1 MRESVTISRKKVK
14 RNEGRFSE
22 LKKEGIQLAQEI
34 SGDIWSDFNAHDP
47 GVTILEQLCYALTEL
62 TFHADAEVADLLL
75 NDDGFIDY
83 QGQSLHH
90 PEEVFPCRATTLTD
104 LRKML
109 LDEVKEIDNIWL
121 SVQGDASIQGSPSE
135 SLHGL
140 YHAEVKRNQNSS
152 LDDEALAAKINAA
165 YQRHRNLSED
175 LASIKFLAARTCVL
189 HAKIEVDNSQLAEA
203 LLAEIYFR
211 CAEYVSG
218 NIPLD
223 GYQDRRAD
231 GASLE
236 ALFNGPLT
244 MHGLFDLADGQE
256 NSDSDEV
263 LVSTLFTIINGLTGV
278 AHIKALWLDLDGEKF
293 YEALPRRSI
302 DGILSLEFPANIESI
317 EVELIRN
324 GGALPISLEHVKKRY
339 QEICYQRDSQREIRQ
354 DFSALYSLPR
364 GEVKA
369 IGRYTSIQENF
380 PTIYGINRFG
390 ADGESNETIART
402 RQLKSYLLF
411 FDQVMANFNASCARL
426 DRLYS
431 IDNSAHHSYGY
442 DVISDET
449 IADIGLIYPDEPGVM
464 IANVLAKYDRYY
476 ERKSRV
482 LDYLLALYGQKFTQ
496 KTLRYFNYYYQGD
509 ELDEVIV
516 KNKIA
521 CLDAILTFDKD
532 RAAGFNTLSVSW
544 NTGNVAGL
552 QRRLSILLG
561 FRHAECRS
569 LTLPLVKLGLKVV
582 THDEYRALTGGS
594 DALKMIDPSDI
605 SDYVV
610 EEFFPVAYAP
620 YDEAEAVM
628 AVSGNTDDFVPLK
641 SNMISDALMQNG
653 VALERYSVGSL
664 APDADYQMVFKSEA
678 KKDWWYIGRNDSR
691 HLAEHAVRQ
700 LHRFIIHLNIECEG
714 LHLIEHLLLRPQ
726 KGGFYD
732 GMPGID
738 QSAFYSSRISV
749 IFPAW
754 TARCHDARFR
764 RLAEDSVRINCP
776 AHVYAE
782 IYWFD
787 FDAMYLF
794 EGLYKSWLDLRQV
807 SHSSIDEVD
816 GAAKALLEF
825 LHSES
830 CRGDE

>member
-14 RNEGRFSE
+14 GNEGRFSE
-22 LKKEGIQLAQEI
+22 LKREGIQLAQEI

-62 TFHADAEVADLLL
+62 TFHADTEVADLLL
-75 NDDGFIDY
+75 NEDGFIDY
-83 QGQSLHH
+83 QAQSLHH

-104 LRKML
+104 LRKIL

-121 SVQGDASIQGSPSE
+121 STRGSNDDVM
-135 SLHGL
+135 LGL
-140 YHAEVKRNQNSS
+140 YYAEVKRNRNSR
-152 LDDEALAAKINAA
+152 LDDDALVDKIYAA

-175 LASIKFLAARTCVL
+175 LAGIKFLTARSCVL

-223 GYQDRRAD
+223 AYQDRSAD

-244 MHGLFDLADGQE
+244 MHGLFDLAEDHG
-256 NSDSDEV
+256 DSDEV

-278 AHIKALWLDLDGEKF
+278 AHIKALRLDLDGEKF
-293 YEALPRRSI
+293 YEALPRRSP
-302 DGILSLEFPANIESI
+302 DGILSLVFPANLESV

-324 GGALPISLEHVKKRY
+324 GGVLPISIDHVKKRY
-339 QEICYQRDSQREIRQ
+339 QEMCYQRDSQREIKQ
-354 DFSALYSLPR
+354 DFSALYALPR

-390 ADGESNETIART
+390 ADGESSETIAKT

-431 IDNSAHHSYGY
+431 VDNSSHHSYGY

-449 IADIGLIYPDEPGVM
+449 VADIGLIYPDDPGAM
-464 IANVLAKYDRYY
+464 IATVLAKYDRYY

-509 ELDEVIV
+509 ELEEVIV
-516 KNKIA
+516 NNKIA

-532 RAAGFNTLSVSW
+532 RAAGFNSSLPAW
-544 NTGNVAGL
+544 NRANVAGL

-561 FRHAECRS
+561 FKHVECRS
-569 LTLPLVKLGLKVV
+569 LTLPLVKFGLKVV

-594 DALKMIDPSDI
+594 DALKMVDPSDI

-610 EEFFPVAYAP
+610 EGFFPIAYAP

-628 AVSGNTDDFVPLK
+628 AIADNIDDFVPLK
-641 SNMISDALMQNG
+641 NNMISDALMQNG

-678 KKDWWYIGRNDSR
+678 KKDWWYIGRNDTRS
-691 HLAEHAVRQ
+691 LAEHAIRQ

-714 LHLIEHLLLRPQ
+714 LHLLEHLLLRPQ
-726 KGGFYD
+726 EGGFYD
-732 GMPGID
+732 DMPGIN

-754 TARCHDARFR
+754 TARCHDPRFR
-764 RLAEDSVRINCP
+764 RLAEDSVRMSCP

-787 FDAMYLF
+787 FDTMYRF

-807 SHSSIDEVD
+807 GHSSIDEID
-816 GAAKALLEF
+816 GAAKALLTF
-825 LHSES
+825 LHSEA
-830 CRGDE
+830 CCDDE

>member
-14 RNEGRFSE
+14 GNEGRFSE
-22 LKKEGIQLAQEI
+22 LKREGIQLAQEI

-75 NDDGFIDY
+75 NEDGFIDY

-109 LDEVKEIDNIWL
+109 LDEVKEINNIWL
-121 SVQGDASIQGSPSE
+121 SIKGSAATQGLPSE

-140 YHAEVKRNQNSS
+140 YYAEAIRSQNSS
-152 LDDEALAAKINAA
+152 LDDDALAAKINVA

-175 LASIKFLAARTCVL
+175 LAGIKFLTARRCVL
-189 HAKIEVDNSQLAEA
+189 HAKVEVDNSQLAEA

-223 GYQDRRAD
+223 SYQDRSAD

-244 MHGLFDLADGQE
+244 MHGLFDLADDQI
-256 NSDSDEV
+256 DSDEV

-293 YEALPRRSI
+293 YEALPRRSP
-302 DGILSLEFPANIESI
+302 DGILSLAFPANLESI

-324 GGALPISLEHVKKRY
+324 GGALPISIDHLKKRY
-339 QEICYQRDSQREIRQ
+339 QEMCYQRDSQREIKQ
-354 DFSALYSLPR
+354 DFSVLYSLPR

-369 IGRYTSIQENF
+369 IGRYTSIQESF
-380 PTIYGINRFG
+380 PAIYGINRFG
-390 ADGESNETIART
+390 ADSESNETIAKT

-431 IDNSAHHSYGY
+431 ADNSSHHSYGY

-464 IANVLAKYDRYY
+464 IANVLAKYDSYY

-496 KTLRYFNYYYQGD
+496 KTLRYFNYYYQGN

-516 KNKIA
+516 NNKIA

-532 RAAGFNTLSVSW
+532 RAAGFNSSLPAW
-544 NTGNVAGL
+544 NRANVAGL

-561 FRHAECRS
+561 FRHVECRS
-569 LTLPLVKLGLKVV
+569 LTLPLVKFGLKVV

-610 EEFFPVAYAP
+610 EGFFPIAYAP

-628 AVSGNTDDFVPLK
+628 AVADNIDDFVPLK
-641 SNMISDALMQNG
+641 NNMISDALMQNG

-678 KKDWWYIGRNDSR
+678 KKDWWYIGRNDTR
-691 HLAEHAVRQ
+691 CLAEDAIRQ

-714 LHLIEHLLLRPQ
+714 LHLVEHLLLRPQ

-732 GMPGID
+732 DMPGID
-738 QSAFYSSRISV
+738 QSQFYSSRISV

-754 TARCHDARFR
+754 TARCHDPRFR
-764 RLAEDSVRINCP
+764 RLAEDSVRMNCP

-782 IYWFD
+782 IYWLD
-787 FDAMYLF
+787 FDPMYLF

-807 SHSSIDEVD
+807 SHSSIDEID
-816 GAAKALLEF
+816 GAAKELLKF
-825 LHSES
+825 LHTES